1 MDNSNVFDSGYQML
15 NDTYELEQQNNI
27 EIDKIENSEPFQQIS
42 DNIRGNQ
49 NNEMFH
55 SNNINNNNLDI
66 NNIKKHTIINLDL
79 TKTNYVRNLDNN
91 YSKIKN
97 NSTNNILSN
106 IWNIPK
112 IYFIFSVIFLIIL
125 FILLFL

>member
-15 NDTYELEQQNNI
+15 NDTYELEKQHNI

-42 DNIRGNQ
+42 ENINYNK
-49 NNEMFH
+49 NNEGFH
-55 SNNINNNNLDI
+55 SNTDNNINI
-66 NNIKKHTIINLDL
+66 NNIKKHTVINLDL
-79 TKTNYVRNLDNN
+79 TKTNYIRNLDDNYYKVKYNFDNN
-91 YSKIKN
+91 M
-97 NSTNNILSN
+97 LSN

-112 IYFIFSVIFLIIL
+112 IYIIFSVIFLIIL